1 MIRRTFILT
10 VHMDNNASFA
20 DAAEAE
26 LGCVLRDII
35 DRIKDQ
41 GAEAF
46 TVKIGQGGR
55 RYWAAVDSKGNTVG
69 EFRIVERD

>member
-1 MIRRTFILT
+1 MTSRTFTLT
-10 VHMDNNASFA
+10 VDMDSASF
-20 DAAEAE
+20 DQEPELE

-41 GAEAF
+41 GAQAF
-46 TVKIGQGGR
+46 TVKLKESGR

-69 EFRIVERD
+69 DFRIVERD